1 MAAPLRNFFRKL
13 AVVTA
18 TLIVLCGLLLGGFQ
32 LAFSRVPAYRVQLQ
46 DWLQE
51 RTGLAIEFRQLTAR
65 LQSYGPELVFKG
77 MVVRTPDRT
86 HVLATANRG
95 SVGLDVWKS
104 LSLRKLTS
112 GQFTLTSPEIGLIRT
127 REGKIQLI
135 GQSELPDR
143 DKPFDLAQLPS
154 GSFRVRDAVVS
165 FRDEATGRGPWSIS
179 GVNFVL
185 ERQPTLLQLQ
195 GSASLPAAL
204 GKSLIIAA
212 QVRGD
217 LVKADALLTSF
228 AVNGREIDLAGW
240 ADMFPDGWP
249 TPDSG
254 HGMVKVSGAVRGT
267 TLTNVNAQ
275 VDLKSVT
282 AVAPAWSKPLPKADP
297 LRIPE
302 PLDVVQAKAT
312 QEKAAAKAA
321 AADAAEAAEEH
332 SVAPLGE
339 SISGELISYGR
350 IAFDLRAHRAN
361 DAWEMSL
368 RNVDLSTPESPWQA
382 AQIQARLG
390 VPGTSKPGAL
400 DVSAKADKVLLQNLW
415 PLLAYLPESDTTA
428 RLRAMQAR
436 GEITAL
442 TFDLKRASAEDPVQ
456 YTVSAGLQ
464 SLAVQPVFKAP
475 GVSSISGQLRAA
487 QDGGE
492 LQLASRDVVFNLPAM
507 FRSPLNVRAA
517 DGLVTWKRQFDA
529 WRIDTD
535 SLKLDTVDGNL
546 DAAVALTLPQNDASP
561 VMDLRATLRDID
573 ASAAAKYLPA
583 NRLTARTLEWLDNA
597 FPVGRVV
604 SADAILKGPLRSF
617 PFRKRDG
624 QFLIRAQVEGL
635 TLNYQPGWAPATQLA
650 GAVEF
655 RDEGMSASSLDARVG
670 DLRVHGAHGEFPD
683 FRAGNLAI
691 DAPVTGDLNQALTL
705 LRSSPIGPALGPL
718 FQKLRGTGPIQSR
731 VKLKL
736 PLQHIAD
743 RDIEVVT
750 QFDAATAVL
759 TDVDAPLTAINGTLT
774 VQRQLIS
781 KAELEGHLLG
791 GPVAI
796 HIVPE
801 SATSAKLTA
810 NGHALAVMLSP
821 FLPSMVKIW
830 GDTAWQV
837 DTRIRSEQAT
847 PTQSWQ
853 IRAEMDGLG
862 VNLPYPLGK
871 VNRGARPLYVDLE
884 IGDDLLARASYG
896 DVRALVRMQ
905 RTNDRWVFD
914 RGGVRADALV
924 AALPAHRGLRIE
936 GDVDRITLDD
946 WFALKGTPAVAD
958 SSSGGGKLAD
968 VLQAANVRVGQL
980 TLYGYQWSDVR
991 GVLQATDTG
1000 WRVDV
1005 AGPETSGQIQI
1016 PATFTGDEPLTA
1028 TMDKLVLQPKATAP
1042 STASRSDRG
1051 DPKAWPNLR
1060 IRVTDLNFDGHGVG
1074 DIELKATRVDNG
1086 LQIDSVNVKQE
1097 HAQAEANGAWLLTPE
1112 GEKSSLSLK
1121 IVSSDVGATL
1131 KTLNYSPFVEA
1142 RHGEVRAD
1150 LNWNGGFDGNIL
1162 AHASGSLTVSGEGG
1176 QLSTLQPGAG
1186 RVLGLFSVAALP
1198 RRLALD
1204 FSDLTEKGLSFDT
1217 VHGDFDMREGNAYTT
1232 NLTLRGPAA
1241 EIGIAGRTGLGSH
1254 DYDQTAIVTGNLGA
1268 SLPVAG
1274 MLAGG
1279 PVIGAAALLFS
1290 QVFKEPLKGI
1300 TRGYYRIT
1308 GSWDEPVVERVEA
1321 AAVKEAATSSLMM
1334 R

>member
-1 MAAPLRNFFRKL
+1 MSAPLRNFFRKL
-13 AVVTA
+13 AIVTA
-18 TLIVLCGLLLGGFQ
+18 TLVVLCGVLLGAFQ

-86 HVLATANRG
+86 RVLATANRG

-127 REGKIQLI
+127 REGKIQLV

-143 DKPFDLAQLPS
+143 DKPFDLAQLPA
-154 GSFRVRDAVVS
+154 GSFQVRDAVVS

-185 ERQPTLLQLQ
+185 ERQATLLQLQ
-195 GSASLPAAL
+195 GSASLPTAL
-204 GKSLIIAA
+204 GKSLTFAA

-217 LVKADALLTSF
+217 LVKADALLSSF
-228 AVNGREIDLAGW
+228 AVNGQDIDLAGW

-249 TPDSG
+249 APDSG
-254 HGMVKVSGAVRGT
+254 HGMVKVSGAVQGAA
-267 TLTNVNAQ
+267 LTNLNAQ

-282 AVAPAWSKPLPKADP
+282 AVAPAWSKPLPKAAA

-302 PLDVVQAKAT
+302 LADLVQTKAA
-312 QEKAAAKAA
+312 QEKAAAKTA
-321 AADAAEAAEEH
+321 AADAAEAAEQD
-332 SVAPLGE
+332 SAAPV
-339 SISGELISYGR
+339 GELISYQR
-350 IAFDLRAHRAN
+350 IAFALRAHRAN

-368 RNVDLSTPESPWQA
+368 SNVDLSTPESPWQA

-390 VPGTSKPGAL
+390 TSQSGTSKPGAL
-400 DVSAKADKVLLQNLW
+400 DLSAKADKVLLQNLW
-415 PLLAYLPESDTTA
+415 PLLAYLPESDTAA

-456 YTVSAGLQ
+456 YAVSAGVQ
-464 SLAVQPVFKAP
+464 SLGVQPVFKAP
-475 GVSSISGQLRAA
+475 GVSSISGQLRAS

-507 FRSPLNVRAA
+507 FRSPLNVRAV
-517 DGLVTWKRQFDA
+517 DGLVTWKRQSDA

-535 SLKLDTVDGNL
+535 NLKLDSVDGNL
-546 DAAVALTLPQNDASP
+546 DAAVALTFPQGDASP
-561 VMDLRATLRDID
+561 VMDLRATLHDVD
-573 ASAAAKYLPA
+573 AAAAAKYLPA
-583 NRLTARTLEWLDNA
+583 NKLTARTLEWLDNA

-635 TLNYQPGWAPATQLA
+635 TLNYQAGWSPATQLA

-655 RDEGMSASSLDARVG
+655 RNEGMSASSLDAKVG

-683 FRAGNLAI
+683 FHAGNLAI
-691 DAPVTGDLNQALTL
+691 DAPVTGDLGQALAL

-718 FQKLRGTGPIQSR
+718 FQKLRGNGPIQSR

-743 RDIEVVT
+743 REVEVT
-750 QFDAATAVL
+750 TQLDDATAVL
-759 TDVDAPLTAINGTLT
+759 TDVDAPLTAIKGTLT
-774 VQRQLIS
+774 VQQQLIS

-801 SATSAKLTA
+801 SDTQAKLTA
-810 NGHALAVMLSP
+810 NGHALAVTLSP

-837 DTRIRSEQAT
+837 DTRIRSGQST

-871 VNRGARPLYVDLE
+871 VNRGARPLHVDLE

-905 RTNDRWVFD
+905 RDNDRWVFD

-946 WFALKGTPAVAD
+946 WFAMKGTPAVAD

-968 VLQAANVRVGQL
+968 ILQAANVRIGQL

-1005 AGPETSGQIQI
+1005 AGPQTSGQIQI

-1028 TMDKLVLQPKATAP
+1028 TMDKLVLQPKTTAP
-1042 STASRSDRG
+1042 STSSKSDRG

-1060 IRVTDLNFDGHGVG
+1060 VRVTDLNYDGHGVG
-1074 DIELKATRVDNG
+1074 DIELKATRVDSG
-1086 LQIDSVNVKQE
+1086 LQIDSVSVKQE

-1112 GEKSSLSLK
+1112 GEKSSLALK

-1142 RHGEVRAD
+1142 RRGEVRAD

-1321 AAVKEAATSSLMM
+1321 AAVKEAATSRLMM